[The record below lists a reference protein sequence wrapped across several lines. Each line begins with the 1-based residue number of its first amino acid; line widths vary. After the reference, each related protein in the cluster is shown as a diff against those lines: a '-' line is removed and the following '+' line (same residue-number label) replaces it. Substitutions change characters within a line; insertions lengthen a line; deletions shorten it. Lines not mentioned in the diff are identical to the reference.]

1 LASPRTVA
9 EGDTLLA
16 PAVTQRLIEH
26 FLVRPA
32 PVDGVPAP
40 LRGLTERE
48 LAVLRLV
55 TAGLTNAEIAGR
67 LYLGATTV
75 KTHLG
80 HVLAKLGLRD
90 RTQAIVLA
98 YETGLIT
105 PGRREAD

>member
-1 LASPRTVA
+1 M
-9 EGDTLLA
+9 
-16 PAVTQRLIEH
+16 IEH

-32 PVDGVPAP
+32 PVDGVTAP

-55 TAGLTNAEIAGR
+55 AAGLTNAELAGR

-75 KTHLG
+75 QTHLG

-98 YETGLIT
+98 L
-105 PGRREAD
+105 

>member
-1 LASPRTVA
+1 
-9 EGDTLLA
+9 
-16 PAVTQRLIEH
+16 LIEH